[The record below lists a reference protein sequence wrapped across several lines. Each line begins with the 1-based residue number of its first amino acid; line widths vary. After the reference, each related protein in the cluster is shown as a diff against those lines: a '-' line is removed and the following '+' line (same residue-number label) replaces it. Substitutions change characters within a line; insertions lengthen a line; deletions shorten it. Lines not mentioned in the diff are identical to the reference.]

1 VIKKLKYNMAE
12 EVFMNAA
19 NSIEALKGLDYDELG
34 ELGVQLKS
42 VNSKSTVK
50 I

>member
-1 VIKKLKYNMAE
+1 MKYNMAE
-12 EVFMNAA
+12 EVFMDIA
-19 NSIEALKGLDYDELG
+19 NSIEAFKGLDYDDLG

-42 VNSKSTVK
+42 VNSNSTVK

>member
-1 VIKKLKYNMAE
+1 MAE
-12 EVFMNAA
+12 EVFYDIS
-19 NSIEALKGLDYDELG
+19 NSIESFKGLDYDELG

-42 VNSKSTVK
+42 VDSKSTAK